1 MVYSLYVLAL
11 RREADAFGWIK
22 SMDLE
27 RRCHKGYLF
36 VQTIEKIINRKVIQ
50 TAKKLFFESSP
61 LAMVGNKDNILT
73 EQ

>member
-1 MVYSLYVLAL
+1 MVYLLYGLAV
-11 RREADAFGWIK
+11 RREVDAFGWIK

-36 VQTIEKIINRKVIQ
+36 VQTIEKIINRRVIQ
-50 TAKKLFFESSP
+50 TAKKLFFESS
-61 LAMVGNKDNILT
+61 LFAMTGNKDNILT

>member
-1 MVYSLYVLAL
+1 MYVLAL

-36 VQTIEKIINRKVIQ
+36 VQAIEKIINRKVIQ

-61 LAMVGNKDNILT
+61 LAMMGNRDNILT